1 MLALIIIPYF
11 LRKSHL
17 FTWFNFFLAGSALF
31 IGISGI
37 GAAQGYHFKP
47 YPPDVYYKF
56 FAGLFVFYA
65 VFLASYA
72 FLKLPRRMAGRN
84 MLRWPEMS
92 TPQLV
97 FLAIVGTV
105 ILCLAMIPIPIP
117 FFRQLSFFVFLHV
130 GPFAAIF
137 AIAAI
142 HRNPSNPL
150 VWVIIVVV
158 FSISLLLSVSFG
170 GGGRRIAMGTLMTV
184 PIYFYWSWLRYKPIL
199 VQATILFASIAVA
212 FMMLEAYDQVRH
224 RRSIGTRGVEKGI
237 ESLKLATER
246 FGPTDDIFQTAQ
258 PGVECALLAIRMYS
272 GPDRHFDG
280 QLFHAVRVV
289 LVNPI
294 PRELW
299 ENKPESLGHFMP
311 IQGREKLG
319 LQGYDNV
326 NWGLT
331 LVGQGYHDGGLPVII
346 VYALFAAFGLRYF
359 DEMLIRQSDNPFQLG
374 LLAAASGH
382 VTGWPRG
389 GIDVMTLELIA
400 CVMSMWL
407 LLILGR
413 LFFGVGRV
421 YPKTD
426 HIESYATMDP
436 IAAFSRQH

>member
-1 MLALIIIPYF
+1 
-11 LRKSHL
+11 
-17 FTWFNFFLAGSALF
+17 
-31 IGISGI
+31 
-37 GAAQGYHFKP
+37 
-47 YPPDVYYKF
+47 
-56 FAGLFVFYA
+56 
-65 VFLASYA
+65 
-72 FLKLPRRMAGRN
+72 
-84 MLRWPEMS
+84 
-92 TPQLV
+92 
-97 FLAIVGTV
+97 
-105 ILCLAMIPIPIP
+105 
-117 FFRQLSFFVFLHV
+117 
-130 GPFAAIF
+130 
-137 AIAAI
+137 
-142 HRNPSNPL
+142 
-150 VWVIIVVV
+150 
-158 FSISLLLSVSFG
+158 
-170 GGGRRIAMGTLMTV
+170 
-184 PIYFYWSWLRYKPIL
+184 
-199 VQATILFASIAVA
+199 
-212 FMMLEAYDQVRH
+212 
-224 RRSIGTRGVEKGI
+224 
-237 ESLKLATER
+237 
-246 FGPTDDIFQTAQ
+246 
-258 PGVECALLAIRMYS
+258 
-272 GPDRHFDG
+272 
-280 QLFHAVRVV
+280 
-289 LVNPI
+289 
-294 PRELW
+294 
-299 ENKPESLGHFMP
+299 MP